1 MLWFLLLCAQGTRQ
15 VRIMKKLLVIIAL
28 TTTLA
33 FPALPAET
41 STIIVYRPWTSL
53 GMLGSI
59 SFNVDHGPPIKIG
72 NGTYVRLP
80 VEPGEHQLSRNGLLG
95 KDTIVL
101 RTEPG
106 QTVYVDAHY
115 GLWVAVTFEVADDQT
130 EAARDCAELKAY
142 NPEF

>member
-1 MLWFLLLCAQGTRQ
+1 
-15 VRIMKKLLVIIAL
+15 MKKLLVIIAL
-28 TTTLA
+28 TTTLV
-33 FPALPAET
+33 FPALAAET

-59 SFNVDHGPPIKIG
+59 SFSVDHGPPIKIS

-95 KDTIVL
+95 KDTIVV
-101 RTEPG
+101 RTESG

-130 EAARDCAELKAY
+130 EAARDCAELKAITQSSD
-142 NPEF
+142 PRQPAGGGQPQPWVAP

>member
-1 MLWFLLLCAQGTRQ
+1 MQI
-15 VRIMKKLLVIIAL
+15 VKKLLVIIAL
-28 TTTLA
+28 TTTLV
-33 FPALPAET
+33 FPTLAAEP

-59 SFNVDHGPPIKIG
+59 TFNVDHGPPIKIS

-95 KDTIVL
+95 KDTIVV

-115 GLWVAVTFEVADDQT
+115 GLWVAVTFEVADNQA

>member
-1 MLWFLLLCAQGTRQ
+1 MLWFLLLCAQGARQ

-28 TTTLA
+28 TTTLV
-33 FPALPAET
+33 FPALAAET
-41 STIIVYRPWTSL
+41 SAIIVYRPWTSL

-59 SFNVDHGPPIKIG
+59 SFNVDHGPPIKS
-72 NGTYVRLP
+72 LP
-80 VEPGEHQLSRNGLLG
+80 VEPGEHQLSRNGLVG
-95 KDTIVL
+95 KDTIVV
-101 RTEPG
+101 RTESD

-130 EAARDCAELKAY
+130 GAARDCAGLKAY

>member
-1 MLWFLLLCAQGTRQ
+1 
-15 VRIMKKLLVIIAL
+15 
-28 TTTLA
+28 
-33 FPALPAET
+33 
-41 STIIVYRPWTSL
+41 
-53 GMLGSI
+53 MLGSI
-59 SFNVDHGPPIKIG
+59 SFNVDHGPPIKIS

-130 EAARDCAELKAY
+130 EAARRCAERKAY
-142 NPEF
+142 NPKSRPRRTRTWEHTS